1 MPGLI
6 NIPVIWSDAA
16 LVVIS
21 KPAGVLALPDGYD
34 SSLPHIKS
42 ILCPQFG
49 SLWIV
54 HRLDRDTSGVMVLA
68 RTATAHKELNTQF
81 QERAVKKVY
90 KALVI
95 GNPEWDR
102 KVIELPLK
110 VNAGRRH
117 RTVID
122 QEYGKPSVT
131 SVTVDERYEDYCLVS
146 AVPGTGRRHQ
156 IRAHLAKV
164 GFPIACDSLYGG
176 QKEILVGGDQT
187 GDQGGDGEEQVLL
200 QRTALHASSIELVH
214 PLDDLGQVFESPL
227 PEDLEF
233 VLELMRG
240 SVPGA
245 EN

>member
-21 KPAGVLALPDGYD
+21 KPAGILALPDGYD
-34 SSLPHIKS
+34 PTLPHVKS
-42 ILCPQFG
+42 ILYPQFG

-68 RTATAHKELNTQF
+68 RTAAAHKELNTQF
-81 QERAVKKVY
+81 QGRAVKKVY

-95 GNPEWDR
+95 GNPAWDR

-117 RTVID
+117 RTVVD
-122 QEYGKPSVT
+122 LEDGKPSVT
-131 SVTVDERYEDYCLVS
+131 AISVIERFKDYSLVS
-146 AVPGTGRRHQ
+146 AVPETGRRHQ
-156 IRAHLAKV
+156 IRAHLAEV

-176 QKEILVGGDQT
+176 QEEILVGGIQT
-187 GDQGGDGEEQVLL
+187 GDQMGDGEQQVLL
-200 QRTALHASSIELVH
+200 QRTALHASLIELIH
-214 PLDDLGQVFESPL
+214 PLDGQRQVFESPL
-227 PEDLEF
+227 PEDLAILLEF
-233 VLELMRG
+233 IR
-240 SVPGA
+240 SSAPGGG
-245 EN
+245 